1 MKILFA
7 YDNKFC
13 RGEDGLYYS
22 DGQFPYRLW
31 QRYLEVFDEIVVAGR
46 VRPLRAGERLEDLDL
61 SSGPQVSFI
70 EIPSISS
77 PIDMFAN
84 RPEAARRIANALND
98 CDALI
103 VRISEI
109 GRLAHKIAID
119 MNKPWAVEVT
129 GCLFDSLWHYG
140 SWQGKAYAHLAAY
153 LTKRMIH
160 RAPFA
165 IYVTYEF
172 LQRRYPCKGV
182 TVGCSDV
189 QLVERDEGVL
199 ARRLAGIADC
209 KGPIKIGLIGSLVH
223 KHKGVATALEA
234 LDQIKDKI
242 PPFEFCLLGN
252 GDTSRWQKLA
262 TKHGIAQQTRFCG
275 ILPSGA
281 AVSQWLDGIDIYIQP
296 SLLEGLPRAL
306 VEAMSRGCPALA
318 SSAGGIPELLPPEC
332 IHRPGDSRT
341 LAALLERAINDKDWR
356 TGHAEANF
364 RKAAQYD
371 QSVLDPIRRQ
381 FWLTFIDFCRKG

>member
-13 RGEDGLYYS
+13 RGADGLYYS

-61 SSGPQVSFI
+61 SSGPQVSFT

-84 RPEAARRIANALND
+84 RPEAARRIANALKD

-129 GCLFDSLWHYG
+129 GCLFDSLWNHG

-153 LTKRMIH
+153 LTKQMTL

-165 IYVTYEF
+165 IYVTNEF
-172 LQRRYPCKGV
+172 LQHRYPCKGV

-189 QLVERDEGVL
+189 QLVGRDESVL
-199 ARRLAGIADC
+199 ARRLAGIADNQ
-209 KGPIKIGLIGSLVH
+209 GPIKIGLIGSLGN
-223 KHKGVATALEA
+223 KQKGVATALEA
-234 LDQIKDKI
+234 FGQIKDKI

-262 TKHGIAQQTRFCG
+262 TKHGIAQQTKFCG
-275 ILPSGA
+275 ILPSGT
-281 AVSQWLDGIDIYIQP
+281 AVSQWLDGIHIYIQP
-296 SLLEGLPRAL
+296 SFQEGLPRAL
-306 VEAMSRGCPALA
+306 VEAMSRGCPALG

-332 IHRPGDSRT
+332 IHRPGDSQT
-341 LAALLERAINDKDWR
+341 LAALLERTVSDKVWQTR
-356 TGHAEANF
+356 HAEANF

-381 FWLTFIDFCRKG
+381 FWLSFIDFCRKS